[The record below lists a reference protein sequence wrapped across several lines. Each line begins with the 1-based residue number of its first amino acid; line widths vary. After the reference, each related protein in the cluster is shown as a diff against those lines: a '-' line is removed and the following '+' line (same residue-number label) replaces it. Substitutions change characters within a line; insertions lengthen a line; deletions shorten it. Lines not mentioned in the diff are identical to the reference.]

1 MRTDYGRNVFFGAI
15 STKNRTFP
23 PRHARDNYR
32 KSSKKSAVSA
42 GVDAVG
48 IDYCGQGP
56 ATVQSDYKRFADG
69 IVASGRDMQLG
80 MWNLGEGAAYKWAPT
95 MSENMTAHTASNG
108 RTGSWVPHL
117 RLTADI
123 GNSWDS
129 PIPPTMTVMAT
140 LDQIQGIDDLWDY
153 GMGNSSGA
161 NPLLCVHIRTH
172 KNCCALHPT
181 PRAQCVFAAGEFAQ
195 ASCGKNDEKPS
206 VRHRTMEL
214 KKSNTHDV
222 PLLKHIITCC
232 FAC

>member
-1 MRTDYGRNVFFGAI
+1 MGCV
-15 STKNRTFP
+15 RTFTEETSFLAP
-23 PRHARDNYR
+23 FVLKTEHLPRHARDNYR

-108 RTGSWVPHL
+108 RTGSWIPHL

-161 NPLLCVHIRTH
+161 NPLFCVHIRTH

-195 ASCGKNDEKPS
+195 ASCGQKRRETVSQTQDDGVEEKQ
-206 VRHRTMEL
+206 H
-214 KKSNTHDV
+214 
-222 PLLKHIITCC
+222 
-232 FAC
+232 A

>member
-1 MRTDYGRNVFFGAI
+1 MRTNIYGRNVFSGAI
-15 STKNRTFP
+15 CTKNRTFP

-108 RTGSWVPHL
+108 RTGSWIPHL

-161 NPLLCVHIRTH
+161 NPLVCTSEHTRIVALC
-172 KNCCALHPT
+172 T
-181 PRAQCVFAAGEFAQ
+181 PPPARSVFFAAVEFAQ
-195 ASCGKNDEKPS
+195 TSCGQK
-206 VRHRTMEL
+206 R
-214 KKSNTHDV
+214 
-222 PLLKHIITCC
+222 
-232 FAC
+232 